1 MSAASGRPTPWI
13 STTSSWTPSACSR
26 ILMTFGS
33 ITRKNSACISLV
45 IDKDKTSYEALLAL
59 SAMLKVSSNAYKDER
74 GYKFRLMNLY
84 SSTVSF
90 GAVRYG
96 NKYLFNILLECPLDK
111 FIESSFSSLE
121 SKVFKTYKDLIYKGF
136 AHDEAKLMLV
146 KGRMIRDNGDTTANP
161 FFMALEG
168 LRKNFFPE
176 ATFGYPPCGDNTR
189 IMSLTF
195 DDLEKALEA
204 VRKADAY
211 IGSVGFQKKGREF
224 GKLFSI
230 GEKAPEWKFDISVED
245 KVSDLSLIKDG
256 ITSSCIAIG
265 YQIEAEQGNKGH
277 ALKNILSKV
286 LSDDNSPLFQGLRE
300 EKGLT
305 YGVDVSFP
313 KGDKAMIVSSVI
325 DAKNVDEFIKT
336 TDKLLSTCA
345 ESITQE
351 RLDDIK
357 KAIKTSI
364 DDMFGEPTTYALALN
379 KSVLNQSPSTAD
391 ELMKLYDSITL
402 DDVKDAIKSL
412 KKVGSFTVNPSKEN

>member
-1 MSAASGRPTPWI
+1 MNKYSGLILRP
-13 STTSSWTPSACSR
+13 SGE
-26 ILMTFGS
+26 F
-33 ITRKNSACISLV
+33 RKNSACISLV

-59 SAMLKVSSNAYKDER
+59 SVMLKVSSNAYKDER
-74 GYKFRLMNLY
+74 GYKLRLMNLY

-176 ATFGYPPCGDNTR
+176 ATFFGYPPCGDNTR

-313 KGDKAMIVSSVI
+313 KCDKAMIVSSVI
-325 DAKNVDEFIKT
+325 DAKNVNEFIKT
-336 TDKLLSTCA
+336 TDQLLSTCA

-402 DDVKDAIKSL
+402 GDVKDAIKSL
-412 KKVGSFTVNPSKEN
+412 KKVGSFTINPSKEN

>member
-1 MSAASGRPTPWI
+1 MNKYSGLILRP
-13 STTSSWTPSACSR
+13 SGE
-26 ILMTFGS
+26 F
-33 ITRKNSACISLV
+33 RKNSACISLV

-59 SAMLKVSSNAYKDER
+59 SVMLKVSSNAYKDER
-74 GYKFRLMNLY
+74 GYKLRLMNLY

-136 AHDEAKLMLV
+136 DHDEAKLMLV

-211 IGSVGFQKKGREF
+211 IGSVGFQKKGKEF

-277 ALKNILSKV
+277 ALKKILSKV

-325 DAKNVDEFIKT
+325 DAKNVEEFIKT

>member
-1 MSAASGRPTPWI
+1 MNKYSGLILRP
-13 STTSSWTPSACSR
+13 SGE
-26 ILMTFGS
+26 F
-33 ITRKNSACISLV
+33 RKNSACISLV

-59 SAMLKVSSNAYKDER
+59 SVMLKVSSNAYKDER
-74 GYKFRLMNLY
+74 GYKLRLMNLY

-136 AHDEAKLMLV
+136 DHDEAKLMLV

-161 FFMALEG
+161 FFVALEG

-277 ALKNILSKV
+277 ALKKILSKV

>member
-1 MSAASGRPTPWI
+1 MNKYSGLILRP
-13 STTSSWTPSACSR
+13 SGE
-26 ILMTFGS
+26 F
-33 ITRKNSACISLV
+33 RKNSACISLV

-59 SAMLKVSSNAYKDER
+59 SVMLKVSSNAYKDER
-74 GYKFRLMNLY
+74 GYKLRLMNLY

-224 GKLFSI
+224 GKLFNI

-313 KGDKAMIVSSVI
+313 KGDKAMIVSFVI

-336 TDKLLSTCA
+336 TDQLLSTCA

-412 KKVGSFTVNPSKEN
+412 KKVGSFTINPSKEN

>member
-1 MSAASGRPTPWI
+1 MNKYSGLILRP
-13 STTSSWTPSACSR
+13 SGE
-26 ILMTFGS
+26 F
-33 ITRKNSACISLV
+33 RKNSACISLI

-59 SAMLKVSSNAYKDER
+59 SVMLKVSSNAYKDER
-74 GYKFRLMNLY
+74 GYKLRLMNLY

-195 DDLEKALEA
+195 DDLEKALDA

-325 DAKNVDEFIKT
+325 DAKNVNEFIKT
-336 TDKLLSTCA
+336 TDQLLSTCA

-412 KKVGSFTVNPSKEN
+412 KKVGSFTINPSKENCNG

>member
-1 MSAASGRPTPWI
+1 MNKYSGLILRP
-13 STTSSWTPSACSR
+13 SGE
-26 ILMTFGS
+26 F
-33 ITRKNSACISLV
+33 RKNSACISLV

-59 SAMLKVSSNAYKDER
+59 SVMLKVSSNAYKDER
-74 GYKFRLMNLY
+74 GYKLRLMNLY

-136 AHDEAKLMLV
+136 DHDEAKLMLV

-204 VRKADAY
+204 VRKVDAY

-277 ALKNILSKV
+277 ALKKILSKV

-402 DDVKDAIKSL
+402 GDVKDAIKSL

>member
-1 MSAASGRPTPWI
+1 MNKYSGLILRP
-13 STTSSWTPSACSR
+13 SGE
-26 ILMTFGS
+26 F
-33 ITRKNSACISLV
+33 RKNSACISLV

-59 SAMLKVSSNAYKDER
+59 SVMLKVSSNAYKDER
-74 GYKFRLMNLY
+74 GYKLRLMNLY

-204 VRKADAY
+204 VRKADEY

-286 LSDDNSPLFQGLRE
+286 LSDDNSPLFLGLRE

-325 DAKNVDEFIKT
+325 DAKNVNEFIKV
-336 TDKLLSTCA
+336 TDQLLSTCA

-402 DDVKDAIKSL
+402 GDVKDAIKSL
-412 KKVGSFTVNPSKEN
+412 KKVGSFTINPSKEN

>member
-1 MSAASGRPTPWI
+1 MNKYSGLILRP
-13 STTSSWTPSACSR
+13 SGE
-26 ILMTFGS
+26 F
-33 ITRKNSACISLV
+33 RKNSACISLV

-59 SAMLKVSSNAYKDER
+59 SVMLKVSSNAYKDER
-74 GYKFRLMNLY
+74 GYKLRLMNLY

-277 ALKNILSKV
+277 ALKKILSKV

-379 KSVLNQSPSTAD
+379 KSVLNESPSTAD
-391 ELMKLYDSITL
+391 ELMKLYDIITL

>member
-1 MSAASGRPTPWI
+1 MNKYSGLILRP
-13 STTSSWTPSACSR
+13 SGE
-26 ILMTFGS
+26 F
-33 ITRKNSACISLV
+33 RKNSACISLV

-59 SAMLKVSSNAYKDER
+59 SVMLKVSSNAYKDER
-74 GYKFRLMNLY
+74 GYKLRLMNLY

-136 AHDEAKLMLV
+136 DHDEAKLMLV

-230 GEKAPEWKFDISVED
+230 GEKALEWKFDISVED

-305 YGVDVSFP
+305 YGVDISFP

>member
-1 MSAASGRPTPWI
+1 MNKYSGLILRP
-13 STTSSWTPSACSR
+13 SGE
-26 ILMTFGS
+26 F
-33 ITRKNSACISLV
+33 RKNSACISLI

-59 SAMLKVSSNAYKDER
+59 SVMLKVSSNAYKDER
-74 GYKFRLMNLY
+74 GYKLRLMNLY

-325 DAKNVDEFIKT
+325 DAKNVNEFIKT
-336 TDKLLSTCA
+336 TDQLLSTCA

-402 DDVKDAIKSL
+402 GDIKDAIKSL

>member
-1 MSAASGRPTPWI
+1 MNKYSGLILRP
-13 STTSSWTPSACSR
+13 SGE
-26 ILMTFGS
+26 F
-33 ITRKNSACISLV
+33 RKNSACISLV

-59 SAMLKVSSNAYKDER
+59 SVMLKVSSNAYKDER
-74 GYKFRLMNLY
+74 GYKLRLMNLY

-286 LSDDNSPLFQGLRE
+286 LSDDSSPLFQGLRE

-325 DAKNVDEFIKT
+325 DAKNVNEFIKT
-336 TDKLLSTCA
+336 TDQLLSTCA

-379 KSVLNQSPSTAD
+379 KSVLNQYPSTVD

-402 DDVKDAIKSL
+402 GDVKDAIKSL

>member
-1 MSAASGRPTPWI
+1 MNKYSGLILRP
-13 STTSSWTPSACSR
+13 SGE
-26 ILMTFGS
+26 F
-33 ITRKNSACISLV
+33 RKNSACISLI

-59 SAMLKVSSNAYKDER
+59 SVMLKVSSNAYKDER
-74 GYKFRLMNLY
+74 GYKLRLMNLY

-230 GEKAPEWKFDISVED
+230 GEKAPEWKFDISVEG

-402 DDVKDAIKSL
+402 GDVKDAIKSL

>member
-1 MSAASGRPTPWI
+1 MNKYSGLILRP
-13 STTSSWTPSACSR
+13 SGE
-26 ILMTFGS
+26 F
-33 ITRKNSACISLV
+33 RKNSACISLV

-59 SAMLKVSSNAYKDER
+59 SVMLKVSSNAYKDER
-74 GYKFRLMNLY
+74 GYKLRLMNLY

-325 DAKNVDEFIKT
+325 DAKNVNEFIKT
-336 TDKLLSTCA
+336 TDQLLSTCA
-345 ESITQE
+345 ESINQE

-402 DDVKDAIKSL
+402 GDVKDAIKSL

>member
-1 MSAASGRPTPWI
+1 MNKYSGLILRP
-13 STTSSWTPSACSR
+13 SGE
-26 ILMTFGS
+26 F
-33 ITRKNSACISLV
+33 RKNSACISLI

-59 SAMLKVSSNAYKDER
+59 SVMLKVSSNAYKDER
-74 GYKFRLMNLY
+74 GYKLRLMNLY

-121 SKVFKTYKDLIYKGF
+121 SKVFKTYRDLIYKGF

-211 IGSVGFQKKGREF
+211 MGSVGFQKKGREF
-224 GKLFSI
+224 GKLFNI

-325 DAKNVDEFIKT
+325 DAKNVNEFIKT
-336 TDKLLSTCA
+336 TDQLLSTCA

-412 KKVGSFTVNPSKEN
+412 KKVGSFTINPSKEN

>member
-1 MSAASGRPTPWI
+1 MNKYSGLILRP
-13 STTSSWTPSACSR
+13 SGE
-26 ILMTFGS
+26 F
-33 ITRKNSACISLV
+33 RKNSACISLV

-59 SAMLKVSSNAYKDER
+59 SVMLKVSSNTYKDER
-74 GYKFRLMNLY
+74 GYKLRLMNLY

-211 IGSVGFQKKGREF
+211 IGSVGFQRKGREF

>member
-1 MSAASGRPTPWI
+1 MNKYSGLILRP
-13 STTSSWTPSACSR
+13 SGE
-26 ILMTFGS
+26 F
-33 ITRKNSACISLV
+33 RKNSACISLV

-59 SAMLKVSSNAYKDER
+59 SVMLKVSSYAYKDER
-74 GYKFRLMNLY
+74 GYKLRLMNLY

>member
-1 MSAASGRPTPWI
+1 MNKYSGLILRP
-13 STTSSWTPSACSR
+13 SGE
-26 ILMTFGS
+26 F
-33 ITRKNSACISLV
+33 RKNSACISLI

-59 SAMLKVSSNAYKDER
+59 SVMLKVSSNAYKDER
-74 GYKFRLMNLY
+74 GYKLRLMNLY

-211 IGSVGFQKKGREF
+211 IGSVGFQKKRREF

-325 DAKNVDEFIKT
+325 DAKNVNEFIKT
-336 TDKLLSTCA
+336 TDQLLSTCA

-412 KKVGSFTVNPSKEN
+412 KKVGSFTINPSKEN

>member
-1 MSAASGRPTPWI
+1 MNKYSGLILRP
-13 STTSSWTPSACSR
+13 SGE
-26 ILMTFGS
+26 F
-33 ITRKNSACISLV
+33 RKNSACISLV

-59 SAMLKVSSNAYKDER
+59 SVMLKVSSNAYKDER
-74 GYKFRLMNLY
+74 GYKLRLMNLY

-211 IGSVGFQKKGREF
+211 IGSVGFQKKGRQF

-265 YQIEAEQGNKGH
+265 YQIEAEQGHKGH

-325 DAKNVDEFIKT
+325 DAKNVNEFIKT

-412 KKVGSFTVNPSKEN
+412 KKVGSFTINPSKEN

>member
-1 MSAASGRPTPWI
+1 MNKYSGLILRP
-13 STTSSWTPSACSR
+13 SGE
-26 ILMTFGS
+26 F
-33 ITRKNSACISLV
+33 RKNSACISLV

-59 SAMLKVSSNAYKDER
+59 SVMLKVSSNVYKDER
-74 GYKFRLMNLY
+74 GYKLRLMNLY

-136 AHDEAKLMLV
+136 DHDEAKLMLV

-256 ITSSCIAIG
+256 ITSSCIVIG

-325 DAKNVDEFIKT
+325 DAKNVEEFIKT

-402 DDVKDAIKSL
+402 GDVKDAIKSL

>member
-1 MSAASGRPTPWI
+1 MNKYSGLILRP
-13 STTSSWTPSACSR
+13 SGE
-26 ILMTFGS
+26 F
-33 ITRKNSACISLV
+33 RKNSACISLV

-59 SAMLKVSSNAYKDER
+59 SVMLKVSSNAYKDER
-74 GYKFRLMNLY
+74 GYKLRLMNLY

-195 DDLEKALEA
+195 DDLEKALDA

-245 KVSDLSLIKDG
+245 KVSDLALIKDG

-265 YQIEAEQGNKGH
+265 YQIQAEQGNKGH

-325 DAKNVDEFIKT
+325 DAKNVNEFIKT
-336 TDKLLSTCA
+336 TDQLLSTCA

>member
-1 MSAASGRPTPWI
+1 MNKYSGLILRP
-13 STTSSWTPSACSR
+13 SGE
-26 ILMTFGS
+26 F
-33 ITRKNSACISLV
+33 RKNSACISLV
-45 IDKDKTSYEALLAL
+45 IDKDKTCYEALLAL
-59 SAMLKVSSNAYKDER
+59 SVMLKVSSNAYKDER
-74 GYKFRLMNLY
+74 GYKLRLMNLY

-111 FIESSFSSLE
+111 YIESSFSSLE

-136 AHDEAKLMLV
+136 DHDEAKLMLV

-325 DAKNVDEFIKT
+325 DAKNVEEFIKT

>member
-1 MSAASGRPTPWI
+1 MNKYSGLILRP
-13 STTSSWTPSACSR
+13 SGE
-26 ILMTFGS
+26 F
-33 ITRKNSACISLV
+33 RKNSACISLI

-59 SAMLKVSSNAYKDER
+59 SVMLKVSSNAYKDER
-74 GYKFRLMNLY
+74 GYKLRLMNLY

-161 FFMALEG
+161 FFMAIEG

-336 TDKLLSTCA
+336 TDQLLSTCA

-402 DDVKDAIKSL
+402 GDVKDAIKSL
-412 KKVGSFTVNPSKEN
+412 KKVGSFTINPSKEN

>member
-1 MSAASGRPTPWI
+1 MNKYSGLILRP
-13 STTSSWTPSACSR
+13 SGE
-26 ILMTFGS
+26 F
-33 ITRKNSACISLV
+33 RKNSACISLV

-59 SAMLKVSSNAYKDER
+59 SVMLKVSSNAYKDER
-74 GYKFRLMNLY
+74 GYKLRLMNLY

-111 FIESSFSSLE
+111 FIESSFFSLE

-325 DAKNVDEFIKT
+325 DAKNVNEFIKT
-336 TDKLLSTCA
+336 TDQLLSTCA

-412 KKVGSFTVNPSKEN
+412 KKVGSFTINPSKEN

>member
-1 MSAASGRPTPWI
+1 MNKYSGLILRP
-13 STTSSWTPSACSR
+13 SGE
-26 ILMTFGS
+26 F
-33 ITRKNSACISLV
+33 RKNSACISLI

-59 SAMLKVSSNAYKDER
+59 SVMLKVSSNAFKDER
-74 GYKFRLMNLY
+74 GYKLRLMNLY

-195 DDLEKALEA
+195 DDLEKALDA

-325 DAKNVDEFIKT
+325 DAKNVNEFIKT
-336 TDKLLSTCA
+336 TDQLLSTCA

>member
-1 MSAASGRPTPWI
+1 MNKYSGLILRP
-13 STTSSWTPSACSR
+13 SGE
-26 ILMTFGS
+26 F
-33 ITRKNSACISLV
+33 RKNSACISLI

-59 SAMLKVSSNAYKDER
+59 SVMLKVSSNAYKDER
-74 GYKFRLMNLY
+74 GYKLRLMNLY

-136 AHDEAKLMLV
+136 VHDEAKLMLV

-325 DAKNVDEFIKT
+325 DAKNVNEFIKT
-336 TDKLLSTCA
+336 TDQLLSTCA

-379 KSVLNQSPSTAD
+379 KSVLNQSPSSAD

-412 KKVGSFTVNPSKEN
+412 KKVGSFTINPSKEN

>member
-1 MSAASGRPTPWI
+1 MNKYSGLILRP
-13 STTSSWTPSACSR
+13 SGE
-26 ILMTFGS
+26 F
-33 ITRKNSACISLV
+33 RKNSACISLV

-59 SAMLKVSSNAYKDER
+59 SVMLKVSSNAYKDER
-74 GYKFRLMNLY
+74 GYKLRLMNLY

-325 DAKNVDEFIKT
+325 DAKNVNEFIKT
-336 TDKLLSTCA
+336 TDQLLSTCA

-351 RLDDIK
+351 RLDYIK

-402 DDVKDAIKSL
+402 GDVKDAIKSL
-412 KKVGSFTVNPSKEN
+412 KKVGSFTINPSKEN

>member
-1 MSAASGRPTPWI
+1 MNKYSGLILRP
-13 STTSSWTPSACSR
+13 SGE
-26 ILMTFGS
+26 F
-33 ITRKNSACISLV
+33 RKNSACISLV

-59 SAMLKVSSNAYKDER
+59 SVMLKVSSNAYKDER
-74 GYKFRLMNLY
+74 GYKLRLMNLY

-325 DAKNVDEFIKT
+325 DAKNVNEFIKT
-336 TDKLLSTCA
+336 TDQLLSTCA

-412 KKVGSFTVNPSKEN
+412 KKVGSFTINPSKEN

>member
-1 MSAASGRPTPWI
+1 MNKYSGLILRP
-13 STTSSWTPSACSR
+13 SGE
-26 ILMTFGS
+26 F
-33 ITRKNSACISLV
+33 RKNSACISLV

-59 SAMLKVSSNAYKDER
+59 SVMLKVSSNAYKDER
-74 GYKFRLMNLY
+74 GYKLRLMNLY

-176 ATFGYPPCGDNTR
+176 ATFGYSPCGDNTR

-211 IGSVGFQKKGREF
+211 IGSVGFQRKGREF

-325 DAKNVDEFIKT
+325 DAKNVEEFIKT

>member
-1 MSAASGRPTPWI
+1 MNKYSGLILRP
-13 STTSSWTPSACSR
+13 SGE
-26 ILMTFGS
+26 F
-33 ITRKNSACISLV
+33 RKNSACISLV
-45 IDKDKTSYEALLAL
+45 IDKEKTSYEALLAL
-59 SAMLKVSSNAYKDER
+59 SVMLKVSSNAYKDER
-74 GYKFRLMNLY
+74 GYKLRLMNLY

-336 TDKLLSTCA
+336 SDKLLSTCA

>member
-1 MSAASGRPTPWI
+1 MNKYSGLILRP
-13 STTSSWTPSACSR
+13 SGE
-26 ILMTFGS
+26 F
-33 ITRKNSACISLV
+33 RKNSACISLI

-59 SAMLKVSSNAYKDER
+59 SVMLKVSSNAYKDER
-74 GYKFRLMNLY
+74 GYKLRLMNLY

-224 GKLFSI
+224 GKLFNI

-336 TDKLLSTCA
+336 TDQLLSSCA

-412 KKVGSFTVNPSKEN
+412 KKVGSFTINPSKEN

>member
-1 MSAASGRPTPWI
+1 MNKYSGLILRP
-13 STTSSWTPSACSR
+13 SGE
-26 ILMTFGS
+26 F
-33 ITRKNSACISLV
+33 RKNSACISLV

-59 SAMLKVSSNAYKDER
+59 SVMLKVSSNAYKDER
-74 GYKFRLMNLY
+74 GYKLRLMNLY

-161 FFMALEG
+161 FFMAIEG

-204 VRKADAY
+204 VREADAY

>member
-1 MSAASGRPTPWI
+1 MNKYSGLILRP
-13 STTSSWTPSACSR
+13 SGE
-26 ILMTFGS
+26 F
-33 ITRKNSACISLV
+33 RKNSACISLI

-59 SAMLKVSSNAYKDER
+59 SVMLKVSSNAYKDER
-74 GYKFRLMNLY
+74 GYKLRLMNLY

-224 GKLFSI
+224 GKLFNI

-325 DAKNVDEFIKT
+325 DAKNVNEFIKT
-336 TDKLLSTCA
+336 TDQLLSTCV

-412 KKVGSFTVNPSKEN
+412 KKVGSFTINPSKEN

>member
-1 MSAASGRPTPWI
+1 MNKYSGLILRP
-13 STTSSWTPSACSR
+13 SGE
-26 ILMTFGS
+26 F
-33 ITRKNSACISLV
+33 RKNSACISLV

-59 SAMLKVSSNAYKDER
+59 SVMLKVSSNAYKDER
-74 GYKFRLMNLY
+74 GYKLRLMNLY

-211 IGSVGFQKKGREF
+211 IGSVGFQKNGREF

-277 ALKNILSKV
+277 ALKKILSKV

>member
-1 MSAASGRPTPWI
+1 MNKYSGLILRP
-13 STTSSWTPSACSR
+13 SGE
-26 ILMTFGS
+26 F
-33 ITRKNSACISLV
+33 RKNSAYISLV

-59 SAMLKVSSNAYKDER
+59 SVMLKVSSNAYKDER
-74 GYKFRLMNLY
+74 GYKLRLMNLY

-325 DAKNVDEFIKT
+325 DAKNVEEFIKT

>member
-1 MSAASGRPTPWI
+1 MNKYSGLILRP
-13 STTSSWTPSACSR
+13 SGE
-26 ILMTFGS
+26 F
-33 ITRKNSACISLV
+33 RKNSACISLV

-59 SAMLKVSSNAYKDER
+59 SVMLKVSSNAYKDER
-74 GYKFRLMNLY
+74 GYKLRLMNLY

-336 TDKLLSTCA
+336 TDQLLSTCA

-402 DDVKDAIKSL
+402 GDVKDAIKSL

>member
-1 MSAASGRPTPWI
+1 MNKYSGLILRP
-13 STTSSWTPSACSR
+13 SGE
-26 ILMTFGS
+26 F
-33 ITRKNSACISLV
+33 RKNSACISLI

-59 SAMLKVSSNAYKDER
+59 SVMLKVSSNAYKDER
-74 GYKFRLMNLY
+74 GYKLRLMNLY

-325 DAKNVDEFIKT
+325 DAKNVNEFIKT
-336 TDKLLSTCA
+336 TDQLLSTCT

>member
-1 MSAASGRPTPWI
+1 MNKYSGLILRP
-13 STTSSWTPSACSR
+13 SGE
-26 ILMTFGS
+26 F
-33 ITRKNSACISLV
+33 RKNSACISLV

-59 SAMLKVSSNAYKDER
+59 SVMLKVSSNAYKDER
-74 GYKFRLMNLY
+74 GYKLRLMNLY

-161 FFMALEG
+161 FFMSLEG

-325 DAKNVDEFIKT
+325 DAKNVNEFIKT
-336 TDKLLSTCA
+336 TDQLLSTCA

-412 KKVGSFTVNPSKEN
+412 KKVGSFTINPSKEN

>member
-1 MSAASGRPTPWI
+1 MNKYSGLILRP
-13 STTSSWTPSACSR
+13 SGE
-26 ILMTFGS
+26 F
-33 ITRKNSACISLV
+33 RKNSACISLV

-59 SAMLKVSSNAYKDER
+59 SVMLKVSSNTYKDER
-74 GYKFRLMNLY
+74 GYKLRLMNLY

-195 DDLEKALEA
+195 DDLEKALDA

-277 ALKNILSKV
+277 ALKKILSKV

-379 KSVLNQSPSTAD
+379 KSVLNESPSTAD
-391 ELMKLYDSITL
+391 ELMKLYDIITL

>member
-1 MSAASGRPTPWI
+1 MNKYSGLILRP
-13 STTSSWTPSACSR
+13 SGE
-26 ILMTFGS
+26 F
-33 ITRKNSACISLV
+33 RKNSACISLV

-59 SAMLKVSSNAYKDER
+59 SVMLKVSSNAYKDER
-74 GYKFRLMNLY
+74 GYKLRLMNLY

-111 FIESSFSSLE
+111 FIEFSFSSLE

-325 DAKNVDEFIKT
+325 DAKNVNEFIKT
-336 TDKLLSTCA
+336 TDQLLSTCA

-402 DDVKDAIKSL
+402 GDVKDAIKSL
-412 KKVGSFTVNPSKEN
+412 KKVGSFTINPSKEN

>member
-1 MSAASGRPTPWI
+1 MNKYSGLILRP
-13 STTSSWTPSACSR
+13 SGE
-26 ILMTFGS
+26 F
-33 ITRKNSACISLV
+33 RKNSACISLV

-59 SAMLKVSSNAYKDER
+59 SIMLKVSSNAYKDER
-74 GYKFRLMNLY
+74 GYKLRLMNLY

-325 DAKNVDEFIKT
+325 DAKNVNEFIKT
-336 TDKLLSTCA
+336 TDQLLSTCA

-402 DDVKDAIKSL
+402 GDVKDAIKSL
-412 KKVGSFTVNPSKEN
+412 KKVGSFTINPSKEN